1 MNLVLDVESVTV
13 SLDKTIPCG
22 LLMNEIVSNSLKYAF
37 PGTRSGTVTIRAS
50 LQPDGLLRLTLA
62 DDGVGLPMDLVIDS
76 TPTLGLQLVNIL
88 TDQLGGQLTLER
100 FGGTRFILSFAP

>member
-1 MNLVLDVESVTV
+1 
-13 SLDKTIPCG
+13 
-22 LLMNEIVSNSLKYAF
+22 
-37 PGTRSGTVTIRAS
+37 
-50 LQPDGLLRLTLA
+50 
-62 DDGVGLPMDLVIDS
+62 MDLVIDS